1 MLDIFIRAL
10 CFVALIVLGYV
21 LRRIG
26 FFKIEDFRLLSKLC
40 LQVTLTAAIVV
51 SFSNSR
57 LEYGMLLLSIFGFL
71 FGVLMMLTANFMN
84 LRRSNEARAFAI
96 INSSGCNIGNFV
108 LPFAR
113 GFLGPVG
120 VMAASLFDAGNSFIC
135 LGMAGGIGA
144 AVRNQGARFE
154 IKPVLQ
160 AMSHSVPL
168 FTYMIMVIMGILD
181 LRFPDPVLEF
191 AEIIAN
197 ANAFLAMLTI
207 GVGFRM
213 GGNRSQIA
221 AMAKILLTRH
231 GLGIAMSVLSFTL
244 LPLPLQWRQALV
256 ILFLAPVA
264 SSAPTFTARADCDY
278 SLACA
283 VNSMSIV
290 ISIVTIV
297 IALMLIM

>member
-1 MLDIFIRAL
+1 MLNILIRAL
-10 CFVALIVLGYV
+10 CFVCLIVLGYV

-26 FFKIEDFRLLSKLC
+26 FFKLEDFRLLSKLC

-51 SFSNSR
+51 SFSSSR
-57 LEYGMLLLSIFGFL
+57 LEYGMFLLSAFGFL
-71 FGVLMMLTANFMN
+71 FGILMILTANFMN
-84 LRRSNEARAFAI
+84 LHRSNEARAFAI

-113 GFLGPVG
+113 GFLGPAG

-144 AVRNQGARFE
+144 AVRNQSTRFE
-154 IKPVLQ
+154 IKPVLK

-168 FTYMIMVIMGILD
+168 FTYMIMVLMSLLD
-181 LRFPDPVLEF
+181 LHFPGPVLEF

-207 GVGFRM
+207 GVGFRL
-213 GGNRSQIA
+213 GDNWSQIA
-221 AMAKILLTRH
+221 AMARILLTRH
-231 GLGIAMSVLSFTL
+231 SLGILMSVLSFTL
-244 LPLPLQWRQALV
+244 LPLPLQWRRSLV
-256 ILFLAPVA
+256 ILFLAPVS
-264 SSAPTFTARADCDY
+264 SSAPAFTARADCDY

-290 ISIVTIV
+290 ISIVSIV
-297 IALMLIM
+297 IALILTA